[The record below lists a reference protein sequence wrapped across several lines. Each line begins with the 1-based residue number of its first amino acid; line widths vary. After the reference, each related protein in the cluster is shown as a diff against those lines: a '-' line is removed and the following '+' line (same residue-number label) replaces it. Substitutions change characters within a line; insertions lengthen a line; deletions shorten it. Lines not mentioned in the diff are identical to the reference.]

1 MTSIQTIFGVVPE
14 EEPKRS
20 GFVADDY
27 PSIAKRL
34 QELRDEREQARLN
47 GSGDTTEA
55 AVALS
60 EGFLE
65 AFSIYGDKFWY
76 LAEGE
81 SVTLGRPF
89 IGEA

>member
-1 MTSIQTIFGVVPE
+1 MSSIQTIFGVVPE
-14 EEPKRS
+14 EEDKRVVPVVEQ
-20 GFVADDY
+20 FDA
-27 PSIAKRL
+27 IAKRL
-34 QELRDEREQARLN
+34 QELADEREALARQ
-47 GSGDTTEA
+47 SPQETTKA

-60 EGFLE
+60 QGFLE

-81 SVTLGRPF
+81 SVTPDRPY